1 MKQGEYALSVI
12 VPVYG
17 VEKYM
22 AQCARSLF
30 SQDMQGLE
38 FIFVDDCSP
47 DNSIPILETIINCEY
62 PSLKENIQIIRLPQN
77 KGVSNA
83 RNVGIS
89 KATGEYV
96 TFCDSDDWI
105 EADMYSSLHSTAKE
119 TNADISACNFVNEY
133 DGYTRVIN
141 QPYSSDMEINMRRL
155 LVGDIFPSLC
165 TSIVRR
171 SLYVNH
177 FVTFPDGMNMGEDLA
192 VNVCLYCHA
201 ARIVSLS
208 KPFYH
213 YRHYKESA
221 CMQKSLSSIESD
233 IQVAAFIEAYL
244 TKKSLFYKYSK
255 EIYFREFFSKLPL
268 WNNSNFKNYKRWLT
282 LYDRT
287 NNYIFNYSRLNWK
300 MKIEYWLAAKNYP
313 KLANC
318 FSSCIKILHDVK
330 LKLHILFK

>member
-17 VEKYM
+17 VEKYI

-47 DNSIPILETIINCEY
+47 DSSIPILETIINCEY
-62 PSLKENIQIIRLPQN
+62 PSLKEDIQIIRLPQN

-89 KATGEYV
+89 KATGDYV

-105 EADMYSSLHSTAKE
+105 EADMYSNLHSTAKE

-133 DGYTRVIN
+133 DGYTRVIH

-177 FVTFPDGMNMGEDLA
+177 FVTFPEEMNMGEDLA

-233 IQVAAFIEAYL
+233 IQVAGFIEKYL
-244 TKKSLFYKYSK
+244 TDNHLEEKHRKAIRYRK
-255 EIYFREFFSKLPL
+255 FFSKLPL
-268 WNNSNFKNYKRWLT
+268 WTNSSSRNYQRWLSV
-282 LYDRT
+282 YPDT
-287 NNYIFNYSRLNWK
+287 NKYIFSYSRLNWK
-300 MKIEYWLAAKNYP
+300 MKIEYALAAYGMPNVADRFVRF
-313 KLANC
+313 LR
-318 FSSCIKILHDVK
+318 FQRQIKDK
-330 LKLHILFK
+330 F